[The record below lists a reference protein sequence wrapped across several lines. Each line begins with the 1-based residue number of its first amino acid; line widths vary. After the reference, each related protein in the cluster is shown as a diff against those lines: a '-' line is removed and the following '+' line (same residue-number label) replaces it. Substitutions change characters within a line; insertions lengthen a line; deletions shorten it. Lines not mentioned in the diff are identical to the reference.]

1 MKPEKAINTRTVLKF
16 LIPSL
21 IGAVAFLLPVR
32 DDGVYTIP
40 MAVLSGRLTTLLD
53 PYMHYIVL
61 CIVGVSAVISTW
73 VSTRP
78 ASEAAS
84 AGRLRQIF
92 TVNRLWLMIRVI
104 GFMTAA
110 MIVFKVGP
118 EFVWSESTG
127 HIVLYDLAKVIV
139 TIFIFA
145 SFLMPLLT
153 DYGLMELVGTVLS
166 RLFRRAFR
174 LPGRS
179 CIDALASWMA
189 AAPVGVL
196 ITSQQFEKGNYSGR
210 EAAVI
215 ATNFS
220 VVSVPFCVI
229 VAEFVGL
236 AHMFIPFYLTVV
248 VCGLIAA
255 VITPRIPP
263 LSRIP
268 DDYSEAGNQLV
279 ENLNPPEGLFRAGL
293 NAALEKSAQAPGAVQ
308 LVRTAF
314 HNLFDIWFGLM
325 PALVAIGTLGLIIAE
340 KTPLFTWLSYPL
352 IPLLNLLQV
361 PEAASA
367 APALLVGFAD
377 MFLPAVLAKSI
388 DSEFTRFVIAGV
400 SITQLIYMTE
410 VGVLILKTR
419 IPLNFLNLVQVF
431 LLRTMITLPLIAAIA
446 HWIIF

>member
-1 MKPEKAINTRTVLKF
+1 MTESTASNTRTVLKF

-21 IGAVAFLLPVR
+21 IGAIAFLLPVR
-32 DDGVYTIP
+32 DGGVYTIP
-40 MAVLSGRLTTLLD
+40 MAVLSGRLTALLD
-53 PYMHYIVL
+53 PYMHYVVL
-61 CIVGVSAVISTW
+61 SIVGVSAVVSTW
-73 VSTRP
+73 VSSRP
-78 ASEAAS
+78 ASEAATG
-84 AGRLRQIF
+84 GRLRQIF
-92 TVNRLWLMIRVI
+92 SVNRLWLVIRII

-118 EFVWSESTG
+118 EFVWSDNTG
-127 HIVLYDLAKVIV
+127 RIVLYDLAKVIV

-166 RLFRRAFR
+166 RVFRRAFR

-196 ITSQQFEKGNYSGR
+196 ITSQQFESGNYSGR

-248 VCGLIAA
+248 VCGLTAA

-268 DDYSEAGNQLV
+268 DKYSEAGNQLQ
-279 ENLNPPEGLFRAGL
+279 EDLNPPGGLFRAGL
-293 NAALEKSAQAPGAVQ
+293 NAALAKSAKAPGLGRLVQ
-308 LVRTAF
+308 TAF
-314 HNLFDIWFGLM
+314 YNLFDIWFGLM

-340 KTPLFTWLSYPL
+340 NTPIFTWLSYPL
-352 IPLLNLLQV
+352 IPLLNLLQI

-388 DSEFTRFVIAGV
+388 DSEITRFVIAGV

-419 IPLNFLNLVQVF
+419 IPLSFLNLIQVF
-431 LLRTMITLPLIAAIA
+431 LLRTLITLPLTAAIA

>member
-1 MKPEKAINTRTVLKF
+1 MPEANGNGRHSFLKF

-32 DDGVYTIP
+32 DGGVLTIP
-40 MAVLSGRLTTLLD
+40 MAVAAGRLTQIFD
-53 PYMHYIVL
+53 PYMPYIVL
-61 CIVGVSAVISTW
+61 AIIATSAIVSVW
-73 VSTRP
+73 MSTRP
-78 ASEAAS
+78 AGDAAA

-92 TVNRLWLMIRVI
+92 TVNRIWLAIRVI
-104 GFMTAA
+104 GFLMTA
-110 MIVFKVGP
+110 MIVFQFGP
-118 EFVWSESTG
+118 EFVWSEATG
-127 HIVLYDLAKVIV
+127 RIVIFDLAKVLV
-139 TIFIFA
+139 AIFIVA

-166 RLFRRAFR
+166 RAFRAAFR

-236 AHMFIPFYLTVV
+236 ANVFIPFYLTVV
-248 VCGLIAA
+248 ACGLVAA
-255 VITPRIPP
+255 VITPRLPP
-263 LSRIP
+263 LSRIA
-268 DDYSEAGNQLV
+268 DDYSEAGRQLK
-279 ENLNPPEGLFRAGL
+279 EDLNPPGGLLRAGF
-293 NAALEKSAQAPGAVQ
+293 AAAMAKSAQAPGFRQLLKSAV
-308 LVRTAF
+308 

-325 PALVAIGTLGLIIAE
+325 PALVAIGTCGLILAE
-340 KTPLFTWLSYPL
+340 KTPLFTWLSYPFV
-352 IPLLNLLQV
+352 PLLDLLQV
-361 PEAASA
+361 PESAAA

-388 DSEFTRFVIAGV
+388 DSELTRFVVAGV

-419 IPLNFLNLVQVF
+419 IPLNFFNLVQIF
-431 LLRTMITLPLIAAIA
+431 LLRTLITLPLVAAIA
-446 HWIIF
+446 HWVIF